1 MSNLSPST
9 DQSIAQKYS
18 AETLEKK
25 IKNKTALQK
34 ELGWPAES
42 KRMMLCLP
50 VGMTKA
56 LGGELLEEL
65 IQGLETLPIE
75 LLIRG
80 KGTKEYGELF
90 TKLAQD
96 KNHRFAIVPDKED
109 AVNAM
114 FAAADASLFLSDPSD
129 LPELELSLKY
139 GAIPI
144 APECEKLEAYD
155 PIQESGVAFTYENPD
170 VWSVFAA
177 IVRAL
182 ETHRFPFDWRTVQ
195 RYCMESVK

>member
-9 DQSIAQKYS
+9 DQTIAQRYS
-18 AETLEKK
+18 VETLEKK

-56 LGGELLEEL
+56 LGGEILEEL
-65 IQGLETLPIE
+65 IPGLMSLPIE

-90 TKLAQD
+90 TKLASD
-96 KNHRFAIVPDKED
+96 KNHRFAIVPDKEE

-114 FAAADASLFLSDPSD
+114 FAASDASLFLSDASD
-129 LPELELSLKY
+129 LSELKSSLKY
-139 GAIPI
+139 GAVPI
-144 APECEKLEAYD
+144 APACEKLETYD
-155 PIQESGVAFTYENPD
+155 PIQESGFAFTYDRAD

-182 ETHRFPFDWRTVQ
+182 ETHKFPFDWRTVQ
-195 RYCMESVK
+195 RYCMESLK